1 MDRNRGDKQTR
12 IRDIISTLLATLI
25 INKPQVVCSFKGH
38 GRLIPRGQPLAVKG
52 KRKFAVGDKNCGRIL
67 TVSR

>member
-1 MDRNRGDKQTR
+1 MITTMLSVMDRNRGDKQTR

-38 GRLIPRGQPLAVKG
+38 GRLIPRG
-52 KRKFAVGDKNCGRIL
+52 
-67 TVSR
+67 